1 MYLHDSASP
10 GTLTDDRD
18 SRSGADKRLE
28 IKRFTIDLT
37 PAEHKALKVRAGRAG
52 VSMRELAL
60 QLLRR
65 EGLLEPEAVPN
76 EEGSLG

>member
-1 MYLHDSASP
+1 MYLHDSAPP

-18 SRSGADKRLE
+18 SDADKRLE

-52 VSMRELAL
+52 VSMRGLAL

-65 EGLLEPEAVPN
+65 EGLLELEAVPN
-76 EEGSLG
+76 EEGPAG